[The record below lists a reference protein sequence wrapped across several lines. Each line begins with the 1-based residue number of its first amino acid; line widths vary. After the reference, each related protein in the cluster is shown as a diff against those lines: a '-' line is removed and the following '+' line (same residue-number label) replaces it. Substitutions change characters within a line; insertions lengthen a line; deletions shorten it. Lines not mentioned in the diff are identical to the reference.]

1 MSFFILIQC
10 YIVFFCRPDKCGGNN
25 KVHFIF
31 RHKSPKTGEYEE
43 KHLSSAP
50 TSGVETKKTILYTLV
65 VRPDQTYEIKV
76 NNESVSKGSLLK
88 DFTPS
93 VNPPKEIDDPED
105 SKPADW
111 VDEEKIVDPEASKPE
126 DWDEDAPREIVDE
139 SAVVRFFGFKFF
151 LVLVLLIFVVVDA

>member
-1 MSFFILIQC
+1 MYVLIPDPLLFL
-10 YIVFFCRPDKCGGNN
+10 FFCRPDKCGGNN

-76 NNESVSKGSLLK
+76 NNESVSKGSLLE

-139 SAVVRFFGFKFF
+139 SAVVRLFG
-151 LVLVLLIFVVVDA
+151 LIFLLFIDVVVDS